1 MLYEFLPTFGET
13 LGFDMESLPL
23 LDRIDSD
30 AEGVCPALYGEQSAA
45 EQCRHRADRRSHRK
59 TKHGQAG
66 GSWTNQETEDSAIE
80 ETPEFARLVDEFGGC
95 QSRSLGRLYDTRR
108 DDPFGQRKQQKEEA
122 VETEEHPEEAGS
134 EADDSTESPTKATK

>member
-1 MLYEFLPTFGET
+1 MTQKASVLPF
-13 LGFDMESLPL
+13 MVNNL
-23 LDRIDSD
+23 LQNKAVIGQID
-30 AEGVCPALYGEQSAA
+30 GVIEKQDTA
-45 EQCRHRADRRSHRK
+45 RRDCWPVDSGH
-59 TKHGQAG
+59 
-66 GSWTNQETEDSAIE
+66 SNQETEDSAIE

>member
-1 MLYEFLPTFGET
+1 MVNN
-13 LGFDMESLPL
+13 L
-23 LDRIDSD
+23 LQNNVVIGQIDGVIEKQKSTRPVDRGHS
-30 AEGVCPALYGEQSAA
+30 
-45 EQCRHRADRRSHRK
+45 
-59 TKHGQAG
+59 
-66 GSWTNQETEDSAIE
+66 NQETEDSAIE